1 MNAQESPAHSL
12 VSTQFPCVWVT
23 GGSRGIGRAVAQRF
37 GEAGWRV
44 AVQYC
49 HREQE
54 AQRTAELVEAAG
66 GEAFVVQADV
76 RDAGQ
81 VAKVARA
88 IEERWHRLDALICSA
103 GVAEDGLIVR
113 TSIDHWTKV
122 IDTNLTGVFHCL
134 REAAKLMEGYGG
146 NIVVVG
152 SFAGFHGAGGQ
163 AAYAASKAGLLALA
177 RSTAQEWGPNNIR
190 VNLALPGWQKT
201 ELAGEA
207 LPEGPWLAD
216 HALGRRPDLDEV
228 AESIYRLATVKD
240 TSGQV
245 WNLDSRLL

>member
-1 MNAQESPAHSL
+1 
-12 VSTQFPCVWVT
+12 
-23 GGSRGIGRAVAQRF
+23 
-37 GEAGWRV
+37 V

-54 AQRTAELVEAAG
+54 AQRTVELVEAVG
-66 GEAFVVQADV
+66 GEAFIVQADV

-81 VAKVARA
+81 VTKAAQA
-88 IEERWHRLDALICSA
+88 IEERWHRLDALICCA
-103 GVAEDGLIVR
+103 GVAEDGLLVR
-113 TSIDHWTKV
+113 MSLDRWSNV

-134 REAAKLMEGYGG
+134 REAAALMEGRGG
-146 NIVVVG
+146 SIVVVG
-152 SFAGFHGAGGQ
+152 SFAGFHGAKGQ

-177 RSTAQEWGPNNIR
+177 RSAAQEWGPNNIR
-190 VNLALPGWQKT
+190 VNVALPGWQKT

-207 LPEGPWLAD
+207 LPEERWLAD
-216 HALGRRPDLDEV
+216 HALGRTPDLDEV
-228 AESIYRLATVKD
+228 AGSIYRLATVKD

>member
-1 MNAQESPAHSL
+1 MKRQGSQGRSPESAGS
-12 VSTQFPCVWVT
+12 PCLWVT
-23 GGSRGIGRAVAQRF
+23 GGSRGIGRAVARRF

-49 HREQE
+49 RREPE
-54 AQRTAELVEAAG
+54 AKRTADLVKAAG
-66 GEAFVVQADV
+66 GEAVVVQADV
-76 RDAGQ
+76 CDAGQ
-81 VAKVARA
+81 VAKAARS
-88 IEERWHRLDALICSA
+88 IEERWHRLDALICCA

-113 TSIDHWTKV
+113 TALDRWNTV

-134 REAAKLMEGYGG
+134 REAAKLLEKHGG

-163 AAYAASKAGLLALA
+163 AAYSASKAGLLALA
-177 RSTAQEWGPNNIR
+177 RSAAWEWGPNNIR
-190 VNLALPGWQKT
+190 VNVVLPGWQRT
-201 ELAGEA
+201 DLAGQA
-207 LPEGPWLAD
+207 MPEGPWLAD
-216 HALGRRPDLDEV
+216 HALGRTPDLDEV
-228 AESIYRLATVKD
+228 VGSIYRLATVED

>member
-1 MNAQESPAHSL
+1 
-12 VSTQFPCVWVT
+12 VT
-23 GGSRGIGRAVAQRF
+23 GGSRGIGRAVALRF

-49 HREQE
+49 RRDQE
-54 AQRTAELVEAAG
+54 AQRAAELVEAAG
-66 GEAFVVQADV
+66 GEAFIVKADV
-76 RDAGQ
+76 CDAGQ

-88 IEERWHRLDALICSA
+88 IEERWHRLDALICCA

-113 TSIDHWTKV
+113 TPIDRWTKV

-134 REAAKLMEGYGG
+134 RETAKLMEGRGG
-146 NIVVVG
+146 NIVVAG
-152 SFAGFHGAGGQ
+152 SFAGFHGADGQ

-177 RSTAQEWGPNNIR
+177 RSAAWEWGSNNIR
-190 VNLALPGWQKT
+190 VNVVLPGWQRT
-201 ELAGEA
+201 ELAGEV

-216 HALGRRPDLDEV
+216 HALGRRADLDEV